1 MFPPSM
7 SHNFSPPP
15 RFRQAPN
22 PRFPQACRINSSHTR
37 FPPSMSHNVIP
48 AHVSTKPVAQFHATA
63 KFPPSISHN
72 FVYSSLQP
80 SMSPNPKLLQTYN
93 FIFVTPTT
101 KLSTGACHS
110 SRPSVLFMSE
120 QMNSTLRDFPPLA
133 FLAKMLKGNSQ
144 SPPHALCPFAGCS
157 VLGAVAPGTVRM
169 CSSVCKPR
177 HVSVLHERKF
187 CDLAMCA
194 NMGSAIA
201 HVVVCV
207 FVRRIRPTAHSCGLV
222 HTLAIG
228 GAVAKVALFL
238 CDFCHIIVQ
247 FA

>member
-1 MFPPSM
+1 MSPQPTFLPSQ
-7 SHNFSPPP
+7 SHNSVPQPSFH
-15 RFRQAPN
+15 QASRIISYIPVFN
-22 PRFPQACRINSSHTR
+22 QACLPTQNYCKHI
-37 FPPSMSHNVIP
+37 
-48 AHVSTKPVAQFHATA
+48 
-63 KFPPSISHN
+63 IS
-72 FVYSSLQP
+72 F
-80 SMSPNPKLLQTYN
+80 
-93 FIFVTPTT
+93 FVTPTT

-120 QMNSTLRDFPPLA
+120 QMNSTLRDFPPIAL
-133 FLAKMLKGNSQ
+133 LAKMLKGNSQ

-207 FVRRIRPTAHSCGLV
+207 LVRRIRPTAHSCGLV

-238 CDFCHIIVQ
+238 CDFRHIIVQ